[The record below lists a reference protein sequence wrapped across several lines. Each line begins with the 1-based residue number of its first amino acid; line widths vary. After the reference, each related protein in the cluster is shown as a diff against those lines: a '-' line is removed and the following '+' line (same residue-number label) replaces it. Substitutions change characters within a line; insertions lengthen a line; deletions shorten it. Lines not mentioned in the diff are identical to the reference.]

1 MADIKYARLSTKD
14 IEDEIL
20 RVRLSDLKM
29 EKELCFAL
37 TEKAKLE
44 NDDYALAFSYT
55 FLGDYYLAVREND
68 SCIVYLNRSRVLS
81 ESRNFD
87 DLLIRTYK
95 FIGMFYSA
103 IYDEQ
108 TALEYYLKSLRIAE
122 DHHDIDA
129 ISAVYN
135 NIADCFE
142 MKKNYRE
149 AFYYYKMSFEVIQE
163 HQCNDTSY
171 SKAIALTN
179 LCNISFHNHDAENLY
194 YYLSLF
200 KKFPKNSLSDNKK
213 FLLLFCECLYDVL
226 RNNEQL
232 FLANADQLFELQ
244 TQLEDQLLAYDIFQN
259 VCSIFLDLKKETYA
273 KHCLNWLVEINQNED
288 VRSRKEIQKLCIRYC
303 QIFDMKEMLARAYE
317 DFYKIIMAIEDI
329 DLDTHSA
336 GLNAKIEL
344 YHAKEEQSGLK
355 KEMEQLEALMNIDDL
370 TNTLNRRC
378 FNQELQDSKL
388 LTTSSLAI
396 AMLDID
402 YFKEYN
408 DLYGHQ
414 MGDTALIEVGMSLN
428 AISSSNIQTFRY
440 GGDEFSII
448 FKNCSEQKVADTLSD
463 LKQDIL
469 NKKIEHLGNANDKN
483 LSICYGYAYSEEDT
497 KDPEALLQKADQKL
511 YDAKKSRSRKSA

>member
-14 IEDEIL
+14 IEREIL

-81 ESRNFD
+81 ESRNYD

-108 TALEYYLKSLRIAE
+108 TALDYYLKSLRIAE

-142 MKKNYRE
+142 MKQNYRE
-149 AFYYYKMSFEVIQE
+149 AFFYYKKSFEVVQE
-163 HQCNDTSY
+163 QQCNDTSY

-179 LCNISFHNHDAENLY
+179 LCNISFHNHDAQNLFHYLNIFKGFPADMLSENA
-194 YYLSLF
+194 
-200 KKFPKNSLSDNKK
+200 N

-226 RNNEQL
+226 QNNEQQ
-232 FLANADQLFELQ
+232 FLTKADQLFELQ
-244 TQLEDQLLAYDIFQN
+244 KHMEDQLLAYDIFQN
-259 VCSIFLDLKKETYA
+259 VCSIFLDLKKKTYA
-273 KHCLNWLVEINQNED
+273 KHCLNWLVEVNQNED

-303 QIFDMKEMLARAYE
+303 QIFEMKETLARAYE

-336 GLNAKIEL
+336 GLNAKIDL
-344 YHAKEEQSGLK
+344 YHAEEEQNGLK
-355 KEMEQLEALMNIDDL
+355 KEMEQMEALMNIDDL

-378 FNQELQDSKL
+378 FNQQLQDPKL
-388 LTTSSLAI
+388 LTTNSLAI

-414 MGDTALIEVGMSLN
+414 MGDTALIEIGKSLN
-428 AISSSNIQTFRY
+428 AISCSTIQTYRY

-448 FKNCSEQKVADTLSD
+448 FKNCSEQNVADTLSG

-469 NKKIEHLGNANDKN
+469 NKRIVHLGNINDEN
-483 LSICYGYAYSEEDT
+483 LSISYGYAYSEEDI
-497 KDPEALLQKADQKL
+497 KDLESLLRKADQKL
-511 YDAKKSRSRKSA
+511 YDAKKSRNGKSA